1 MFDSTKKNKQKT
13 AFIVIGFT
21 IFIGVIVYALVYLF
35 SEGSMFA
42 FTFAVI
48 AAVLSSIGAYYNCD
62 KIVLSMSNAR
72 PATLD
77 QNKRMIENLEGL
89 CIAADLPMPK
99 LYIVEDSAP
108 NAFATGRDPDH
119 AVICVTTGLLDKL
132 NDYELE
138 GVLAHELSHI
148 KNFDIRLQTV
158 MTVMVGFV
166 TILADIFLR
175 IGLRRSRRSSNNNSS
190 SGVEAILMIIGVI
203 FLIISPIVAEL
214 IKLMLSRNREY
225 LADSTAVELT
235 RNPEG
240 LINALL
246 KISED
251 QEPLE
256 VANKSTANLYICNPF
271 KGKDA
276 QVFLNKLFATHP
288 PIEDRIN
295 ALRNIH

>member
-1 MFDSTKKNKQKT
+1 MFDETIKNKRKT
-13 AFIVIGFT
+13 AAIVTVFT
-21 IFIGVIVYALVYLF
+21 IFIGVIVYSIAYIF
-35 SEGSMFA
+35 SEGSFFA
-42 FTFAVI
+42 FTIAMIFAI
-48 AAVLSSIGAYYNCD
+48 ASSIGAYYNCD
-62 KIVLSMSNAR
+62 KVVLSMSNAS
-72 PATLD
+72 PATFE
-77 QNKRMIENLEGL
+77 QNQRMIENLEGL
-89 CIAADLPMPK
+89 CIAAGLPVPK

-108 NAFATGRDPDH
+108 NAFATGRDPEH

-158 MTVMVGFV
+158 ITVMVGFV

-175 IGLRRSRRSSNNNSS
+175 MGFRSSRRKSDNDSS
-190 SGVEAILMIIGVI
+190 SGVEVVIAIIGLI
-203 FLIISPIVAEL
+203 FLVISPIVAQL

-225 LADSTAVELT
+225 LADSSAVELT
-235 RNPEG
+235 RNPQG
-240 LINALL
+240 LIDALI
-246 KISED
+246 KISGD

-271 KGKDA
+271 KGQDA
-276 QVFLNKLFATHP
+276 QSFLNKLFATHP
-288 PIEDRIN
+288 PIEERIN

>member
-1 MFDSTKKNKQKT
+1 
-13 AFIVIGFT
+13 
-21 IFIGVIVYALVYLF
+21 
-35 SEGSMFA
+35 MFA
-42 FTFAVI
+42 FTI
-48 AAVLSSIGAYYNCD
+48 AMIFSILSSIGAYYNCD

-72 PATLD
+72 PATME
-77 QNKRMIENLEGL
+77 QNQRMIENLEGL
-89 CIAADLPMPK
+89 CIAADVPMPK
-99 LYIVEDSAP
+99 LYVVEDSAP
-108 NAFATGRDPDH
+108 NAFATGRDPEH

-158 MTVMVGFV
+158 ITVMVGFV

-175 IGLRRSRRSSNNNSS
+175 TGLRARRDSDNDSS
-190 SGVEAILMIIGVI
+190 SGLEVALTIVGVI
-203 FLIISPIVAEL
+203 FLVLSPIVGEL

-225 LADSTAVELT
+225 LADSSAVELT
-235 RNPEG
+235 RNPDG

-246 KISED
+246 KISQD
-251 QEPLE
+251 NEPLE

-271 KGKDA
+271 KGEDA
-276 QVFLNKLFATHP
+276 TEFLNKIFATHP

>member
-1 MFDSTKKNKQKT
+1 MFESTRKNKQKT
-13 AFIVIGFT
+13 AFIVLGFT
-21 IFIGVIVYALVYLF
+21 IFVGLIVYALAYIFL
-35 SEGSMFA
+35 EGSMFA
-42 FTFAVI
+42 FTI
-48 AAVLSSIGAYYNCD
+48 AMIFSILSSIGAYYNCD
-62 KIVLSMSNAR
+62 KIVLSMSNAK
-72 PATLD
+72 PATME
-77 QNKRMIENLEGL
+77 QNQRMIENLEGL
-89 CIAADLPMPK
+89 CIAADVPMPK

-108 NAFATGRDPDH
+108 NAFATGRDPKH

-158 MTVMVGFV
+158 ITVMVGFV

-175 IGLRRSRRSSNNNSS
+175 TGLRARRDSDNDSS
-190 SGVEAILMIIGVI
+190 SGIEVVLMIVGVV
-203 FLIISPIVAEL
+203 FLVLSPIVGEL

-225 LADSTAVELT
+225 LADSSAVELT
-235 RNPEG
+235 RNPDG

-246 KISED
+246 KISQD
-251 QEPLE
+251 NEPLE

-271 KGKDA
+271 KGEDA
-276 QVFLNKLFATHP
+276 TSFLNKIFATHP

>member
-1 MFDSTKKNKQKT
+1 MFDSTIKNKRKT
-13 AFIVIGFT
+13 TLIVVGFT
-21 IFIGVIVYALVYLF
+21 IFVGLIVYALVYLF
-35 SEGSMFA
+35 SEGSAFA
-42 FTFAVI
+42 FTFAMI
-48 AAVLSSIGAYYNCD
+48 AAILSSIGAYYNCD

-72 PATLD
+72 PATME
-77 QNKRMIENLEGL
+77 QNKRMIQNLEGL
-89 CIAADLPMPK
+89 CIAADVPMPK

-108 NAFATGRDPDH
+108 NAFATGRDPEH

-148 KNFDIRLQTV
+148 KNYDIRLQTV
-158 MTVMVGFV
+158 ITVMVGFV
-166 TILADIFLR
+166 TILSDIFLR
-175 IGLRRSRRSSNNNSS
+175 SSFRRTRRSSNNDSS
-190 SGVEAILMIIGVI
+190 SGIEAVLMIVGVI
-203 FLIISPIVAEL
+203 FLILSPIVGEL

-246 KISED
+246 KISADE
-251 QEPLE
+251 EPLE

-276 QVFLNKLFATHP
+276 TAFLNKLFATHP
-288 PIEDRIN
+288 PVEDRIN

>member
-1 MFDSTKKNKQKT
+1 MFDSTIKNKRKT
-13 AFIVIGFT
+13 TFIVVGFA
-21 IFIGVIVYALVYLF
+21 IFIGLAVYALIYLF
-35 SEGSMFA
+35 SEGSIFA
-42 FTFAVI
+42 FTFAML
-48 AAVLSSIGAYYNCD
+48 AAILSSIGAYYNCD

-72 PATLD
+72 PATMA
-77 QNKRMIENLEGL
+77 QNQRMIENLEGL
-89 CIAADLPMPK
+89 CIAADVPMPK

-108 NAFATGRDPDH
+108 NAFATGRDPEH

-148 KNFDIRLQTV
+148 KNYDIRLQTAI
-158 MTVMVGFV
+158 TVMVGFV
-166 TILADIFLR
+166 TILSDIFLR
-175 IGLRRSRRSSNNNSS
+175 SSIRSRRNSDNDSS
-190 SGVEAILMIIGVI
+190 SGIEAVLMIVGVV

-235 RNPEG
+235 RNPQG
-240 LINALL
+240 LIDALI
-246 KISED
+246 KISND

-276 QVFLNKLFATHP
+276 EAFLNKLFATHP

-295 ALRNIH
+295 ALKNIH

>member
-1 MFDSTKKNKQKT
+1 MFDSTIKNKRKT
-13 AFIVIGFT
+13 AGIVVGFT
-21 IFIGVIVYALVYLF
+21 IFIGLIVYALAYLF
-35 SEGSMFA
+35 AEEGMFA
-42 FTFAVI
+42 FVFAMVCAI
-48 AAVLSSIGAYYNCD
+48 LSSIGAYYSCD

-72 PATLD
+72 PATEE

-89 CIAADLPMPK
+89 CIAAGLPVPK

-108 NAFATGRDPDH
+108 NAFATGRDPKH

-148 KNFDIRLQTV
+148 KNYDIRLQTV
-158 MTVMVGFV
+158 ITVMVGFV
-166 TILADIFLR
+166 TILADVFLNSGFR
-175 IGLRRSRRSSNNNSS
+175 RVRHHRDNDSGSGL
-190 SGVEAILMIIGVI
+190 EAILVIIGI
-203 FLIISPIVAEL
+203 FLLIISPIAAEL

-225 LADSTAVELT
+225 LADSSAVELT
-235 RNPEG
+235 RNPDG

-251 QEPLE
+251 PDPLE

-271 KGKDA
+271 KGKDS
-276 QVFLNKLFATHP
+276 QSFLNKLFATHP

-295 ALRNIH
+295 ALKNIH

>member
-1 MFDSTKKNKQKT
+1 MFDSTIKNKRKT
-13 AFIVIGFT
+13 TFIVIGFT
-21 IFIGVIVYALVYLF
+21 VFISSIVYFLAYYFL
-35 SEGSMFA
+35 EG
-42 FTFAVI
+42 
-48 AAVLSSIGAYYNCD
+48 SIGAFIFAMIFSILSSWSAYYNSD
-62 KIVLSMSNAR
+62 KIILSMSQAR
-72 PATLD
+72 PATLE

-89 CIAADLPMPK
+89 CIAADVPIPK

-108 NAFATGRDPDH
+108 NAFATGRDPEH

-148 KNFDIRLQTV
+148 KNYDIRLQTV
-158 MTVMVGFV
+158 ITVMVGFV
-166 TILADIFLR
+166 TILADVFLR
-175 IGLRRSRRSSNNNSS
+175 VGMRRSKRDRDSANRL
-190 SGVEAILMIIGVI
+190 EIIFFVVGLI

-225 LADSTAVELT
+225 LADSSAVELT

-246 KISED
+246 KISQDE
-251 QEPLE
+251 EPLE

-276 QVFLNKLFATHP
+276 ASFMNKLFATHP

-295 ALRNIH
+295 ALRNIA